1 MKKGRYLIL
10 DLKIEIFKLN
20 SKILKN
26 GFSYSGLTR
35 LKNVHFYDTAN
46 IGIFTKERK
55 HWTTVTTYSLT
66 HLISS
71 TGKTSKA

>member
-1 MKKGRYLIL
+1 M
-10 DLKIEIFKLN
+10 
-20 SKILKN
+20 N

-55 HWTTVTTYSLT
+55 HWTTVTTLLA
-66 HLISS
+66 HSS
-71 TGKTSKA
+71 NLMYWKNKQGIRPLGIAIKAPAGKEWW